1 MGEFRTARPCA
12 DRSAVEVLRASGPA
26 YDVLSSTGKHDR
38 SKASHRPRSGATAIE
53 KNVFEHV
60 DFAAKKTPP
69 EGFVAPTKKPAEAG
83 FLATR
88 SQCLNPSRCA

>member
-1 MGEFRTARPCA
+1 
-12 DRSAVEVLRASGPA
+12 VSGPA

-53 KNVFEHV
+53 KIVFEHA
-60 DFAAKKTPP
+60 DFATRKTPL
-69 EGFVAPTKKPAEAG
+69 EHFIAPTKKPAEAG

-88 SQCLNPSRCA
+88 S